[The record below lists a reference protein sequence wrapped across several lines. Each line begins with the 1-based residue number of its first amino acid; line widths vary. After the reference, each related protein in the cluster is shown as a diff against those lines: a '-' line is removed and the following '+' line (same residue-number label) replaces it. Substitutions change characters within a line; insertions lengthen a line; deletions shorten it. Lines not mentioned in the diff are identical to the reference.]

1 MRTPTQFTPAQIQR
15 AVERYPSVVTGPYAG
30 CRNVE
35 AVLRYAIEKQGGGC
49 GRLAE
54 NYVVTGHG
62 GCWNAMVGCLG
73 AGGWLVFYAGDRKGG
88 AA

>member
-49 GRLAE
+49 GRLA
-54 NYVVTGHG
+54 
-62 GCWNAMVGCLG
+62 
-73 AGGWLVFYAGDRKGG
+73 
-88 AA
+88 